1 MGKTLTADLI
11 LLRAKTD
18 KLSNI
23 KNLNL
28 WGNELENVKVLR
40 DMCNVEVLSLSVNKI
55 GTLRDF
61 AHCTKL
67 TELYLRK
74 NSITDLREVNFLANL
89 KYLRVLW
96 LWDNPCSDH
105 PLYRPFIIKMIPNL
119 VKLDNT
125 AITQE

>member
-1 MGKTLTADLI
+1 
-11 LLRAKTD
+11 
-18 KLSNI
+18 
-23 KNLNL
+23 
-28 WGNELENVKVLR
+28 
-40 DMCNVEVLSLSVNKI
+40 MCNVEVLSLSVNKI
-55 GTLRDF
+55 GTLQDF
-61 AHCTKL
+61 AYCTKL

-74 NSITDLREVNFLANL
+74 NSIADLREVNYLANL

>member
-18 KLSNI
+18 KLTNI

-28 WGNELENVKVLR
+28 WGNELDNVKVLR

-55 GTLRDF
+55 GSLRDF
-61 AHCTKL
+61 AHCIKL

-74 NSITDLREVNFLANL
+74 NSITDLR
-89 KYLRVLW
+89 
-96 LWDNPCSDH
+96 
-105 PLYRPFIIKMIPNL
+105 
-119 VKLDNT
+119 
-125 AITQE
+125 